1 MPIPRTVLRRTRGA
15 ALPLFLVFAALLG
28 SARASDPTNPD
39 RQLLAVR
46 LEGKWSAHRG
56 EFPGGPGA
64 GADPALDVSR
74 WERVTVPEKGEAGA
88 QRTTWYRTEFHWGQ
102 RHEAPAFL
110 VLGRVDGEDAL
121 YLNGLPIG
129 GTAGEAARGT
139 NGRRARIHRLEGP
152 WLKQGRNVI
161 AVRVDGLDGAAGRI
175 VGGPL
180 RLASGVEARRLLG
193 PGRMEPELAPAANFG
208 IAAQA
213 DARGRLLG
221 RVVAESALSGPLE
234 IGWGSL
240 SIADRDSG
248 VELALDE
255 FEKNEL
261 DLRWPM
267 ASFRAA
273 DRRLG
278 DLRVEG
284 EMFAPL
290 AWREEW
296 ICALPLVMIDLRFE
310 NRGSFAREIEVV
322 LRFHERL
329 EREVTELSGFEEI
342 SSRLG
347 YSGIQFG
354 PLALALEG
362 AVEPDSPLPGFLRL
376 VASTT
381 VEAGEVKRVR
391 AALAYREQGR
401 RLSESDPGV
410 EGVIDIAWSQWQK
423 LRDQSVGFDRGL
435 PATGDAEL
443 DAAFR
448 AYASFAT
455 RRTSFD
461 RAGIAF
467 IRTETRDPAAAAEES
482 FYVSSAHLTL
492 WPVLEELMVVSWSGK
507 ILAELP
513 TAEAPTHVL
522 PHLWYAARAIRLAR
536 WRGAATRVTPDIAR
550 AFKRSVAVIL
560 RGDRDGDGLP
570 EPGPGEDRTTVYAL
584 ALHVL
589 EAATQASSSLRLD
602 ADETAA
608 VANRLARSRDTV
620 LGLSLSNDP
629 ARTRRRANAW
639 IFPSSATLEF
649 LTGSLGA
656 VDAQATPCGIA
667 AGTAEGSDALLTEP
681 GLDYL
686 DALGRARLG
695 FQEQAL
701 ELARRALRADLGADR
716 RRPPTR
722 FLVGCER
729 EPSGREGARN
739 ATFLLYATQGW
750 LGWSRKDEK
759 VEVAPWTDP
768 ELPDL
773 ESNVI
778 VPEGFIGWRRKAR
791 PGGWT
796 LGFESVLLYPLEV
809 HYLIRLAPNEGV
821 PTMRALTPPPP
832 TKPASEGEAPTPAEP
847 APAAEPKLP
856 AAQKLE
862 IVERHGARFALVVVR
877 VETGHGAR
885 FEIDRAR

>member
-1 MPIPRTVLRRTRGA
+1 MPNSVLRRASRAVLCLCSVFVALA
-15 ALPLFLVFAALLG
+15 AN
-28 SARASDPTNPD
+28 ARSSDAGNPD

-46 LEGKWSAHRG
+46 LEGKWSVHRG
-56 EFPGGPGA
+56 ELPGGPGA
-64 GADPALDVSR
+64 GAVPELDISR
-74 WERVTVPEKGEAGA
+74 WERVTLPEKGEAGA
-88 QRTTWYRTEFHWGQ
+88 QATTWYRTEFHWGQ

-110 VLGRVDGEDAL
+110 VLGRVDGEDAV
-121 YLNGLPIG
+121 YLNGLPIA
-129 GTAGEAARGT
+129 GTSGEAARGAS
-139 NGRRARIHRLEGP
+139 GQRARIYRFEEPG
-152 WLKQGRNVI
+152 LKPGRNQI
-161 AVRVDGLDGAAGRI
+161 AVRVDGWGGAAGRI

-180 RLASGVEARRLLG
+180 RLASGAEARRLLG
-193 PGRMEPELAPAANFG
+193 PTRMEPTLATAANFN
-208 IAAQA
+208 IAAQV
-213 DARGRLLG
+213 DPRGRLLG
-221 RVVAESALSGPLE
+221 RVVAENALSGPLE

-255 FEKNEL
+255 FEKNEI

-267 ASFRAA
+267 ASFRAS

-296 ICALPLVMIDLRFE
+296 ICALPLVMIDLRLE
-310 NRGSFAREIEVV
+310 NRGIFAREIEIV
-322 LRFHERL
+322 LRFQERL
-329 EREVTELSGFEEI
+329 ERESTQLTGFEEF

-347 YSGIQFG
+347 YSGLQFG

-376 VASTT
+376 VASVT
-381 VEAGEVKRVR
+381 VEPRDVKRVR
-391 AALAYREQGR
+391 AALAFREEGR
-401 RLSESDPGV
+401 RLSEADPGV
-410 EGVIDIAWSQWQK
+410 QGVMGIAWSQWQK
-423 LRDQSVGFDRGL
+423 LRDQSVAFDRGL

-448 AYASFAT
+448 AYASFAA
-455 RRTSFD
+455 RRTSYD
-461 RAGIAF
+461 RAGTAF
-467 IRTETRDPAAAAEES
+467 VRTETRDPSAAAEEA
-482 FYVSSAHLTL
+482 FYVSSAHLVL
-492 WPVLEELMVVSWSGK
+492 WPVLEELMVMSWSGK

-513 TAEAPTHVL
+513 TAEPPTHVL

-536 WRGAATRVTPDIAR
+536 WRGAATRVSPDIAR

-560 RGDRDGDGLP
+560 RGDRNGDGLP
-570 EPGPGEDRTTVYAL
+570 EPGPGEDLSTVYAL

-602 ADETAA
+602 PEETAA
-608 VANRLARSRDTV
+608 VAQRLARSRETV
-620 LGLSLSNDP
+620 LSLELSKEPS
-629 ARTRRRANAW
+629 RTRRRANAW

-649 LTGSLGA
+649 MIGSLAA
-656 VDAQATPCGIA
+656 VDALATPCGIS
-667 AGTAEGSDALLTEP
+667 AGTAEGSGALRTEP
-681 GLDYL
+681 GLDFL

-701 ELARRALRADLGADR
+701 DLARRALRADLGPDR
-716 RRPPTR
+716 RRSPVR
-722 FLVGCER
+722 FLEGCLR

-739 ATFLLYATQGW
+739 ATFLAYVSQGL
-750 LGWSRKDEK
+750 LGWTRKDEK
-759 VEVAPWTDP
+759 VEIAPWIDP

-791 PGGWT
+791 AGGWT
-796 LGFESVLLYPLEV
+796 LGFEAVLVYPLEF
-809 HYLIRLAPNEGV
+809 HYLIRLAPGEGA
-821 PTMRALTPPPP
+821 PTMRALTIAPPAKPAEEDGAKPP
-832 TKPASEGEAPTPAEP
+832 TEP
-847 APAAEPKLP
+847 APPPQPKVP
-856 AAQKLE
+856 IAQKLE
-862 IVERHGARFALVVVR
+862 VIERHGERFALVVVR